1 MSRALAAANTVLT
14 FVERAASSVAT
25 LLMFVIMV
33 IVTADVFMRY
43 ALNRPFSFTY
53 DLVGLYLLAG
63 VFFFTLSDAFRDHAH
78 VSVDIL
84 VSRFPPSL
92 RRVTEVLVALCALF
106 VFVLITWIGYER
118 AIENYQNGE
127 VVAGSIPWPT
137 WMSTVLVPI
146 GGGLLVLRLLMQLIG
161 HVASLLTGR
170 DLYPLPPIIEIGEAR
185 SFE

>member
-1 MSRALAAANTVLT
+1 MSRAFAAANTALAL
-14 FVERAASSVAT
+14 VERVASSIAA

-33 IVTADVFMRY
+33 VVTADVFMRY

-84 VSRFPPSL
+84 VSRFPPSV
-92 RRVTEVLVALCALF
+92 RRVTEIVVALCALF
-106 VFVLITWIGYER
+106 VFVLITFIGYER
-118 AIENYQNGE
+118 ALENYQNGE
-127 VVAGSIPWPT
+127 VVAGAIPWPT
-137 WMSTVLVPI
+137 WMSTALVPI
-146 GGGLLVLRLLMQLIG
+146 GCGLLVLRLLMQLIG
-161 HVASLLTGR
+161 HVTSLLTGR
-170 DLYPLPPIIEIGEAR
+170 DLYPLPPIIDIGEAR